1 MYKCISTSIYSCNS
15 SSLFLSRWYGNNSRG
30 TIILNCFPPCM
41 YAAASV
47 FSMYN
52 YNRYDFD
59 LLMICSGDGGN
70 GGGGGSNGGSSLVF
84 SRYLCQD
91 LSKLPCPA
99 GEPFHSLSI
108 SFSHLSLKDEQ
119 SRRWDKHTHTHTNE
133 RCYICT
139 KADENRTW
147 KSVRISLQQQ
157 QFVFFFSPFSFKK
170 INNKINNPAGNWI
183 ADHPCVCVSTADLF
197 PFCCLR
203 IKILSSL
210 WINKKE
216 QEDHRAGVL
225 NIFILLLLFFFF
237 ISNKTQ
243 KVEHFSL
250 STLCN
255 GLSKFISPVNRT
267 PLGSFIVFPLFPFF
281 LVLV

>member
-41 YAAASV
+41 YAAAASV

-119 SRRWDKHTHTHTNE
+119 SRRWDKHTDTHTQTNGVT
-133 RCYICT
+133 YVQ
-139 KADENRTW
+139 KLM
-147 KSVRISLQQQ
+147 RIALGSRSEFLCSSSSL
-157 QFVFFFSPFSFKK
+157 FFSF
-170 INNKINNPAGNWI
+170 
-183 ADHPCVCVSTADLF
+183 
-197 PFCCLR
+197 
-203 IKILSSL
+203 
-210 WINKKE
+210 
-216 QEDHRAGVL
+216 
-225 NIFILLLLFFFF
+225 LLF
-237 ISNKTQ
+237 
-243 KVEHFSL
+243 HL
-250 STLCN
+250 
-255 GLSKFISPVNRT
+255 RR
-267 PLGSFIVFPLFPFF
+267 
-281 LVLV
+281 